1 MLKDLSPLPRSS
13 IKIGEELSHPIFG
26 GDGQLLLAAGQVV
39 QSEKQLDELEVKGLF
54 QIPQWAS
61 RVVHSRA
68 SAGTV
73 SPKGEVRSLTRKS
86 EAEDP
91 SESGNVLKM
100 SVEGSDETFI
110 VKLIGT
116 IRRDAF
122 LVTHPTK
129 DGALVFIKEGQFWDF
144 RAFYGTS
151 VYRFNVKVEKVVLT
165 PFPLMIMS
173 WPKETQVESKV
184 IRAARRATC
193 EIPATIRATTRAN
206 SDQESV
212 NGYINNISTGGVE
225 FVTKHKLRAGRG
237 DVLRIAFQIVLGE
250 RKYLL
255 EPVVTVMSS
264 NRDDPDA
271 QLKLGLAFSTL
282 DDREFAAIHAFVDH
296 RLIQKIE
303 SPLYSKINTNT

>member
-1 MLKDLSPLPRSS
+1 MKDLSPLPRSS

-26 GDGQLLLAAGQVV
+26 EDGQLLLAAGQIV

-73 SPKGEVRSLTRKS
+73 APKGEMRSATRKH
-86 EAEDP
+86 EPEDP
-91 SESGNVLKM
+91 SESGNLLKM
-100 SVEGSDETFI
+100 SAEGSDETFL

-151 VYRFNVKVEKVVLT
+151 VYRFNVKVEKVVLA

-184 IRAARRATC
+184 IRAARRVTC
-193 EIPATIRATTRAN
+193 DIPAAMRVGAEHET
-206 SDQESV
+206 V
-212 NGYINNISTGGVE
+212 NGYINNISTGGIE
-225 FVTKHKLRAGRG
+225 FVTRHKLKAGRG
-237 DVLRIAFQIVLGE
+237 DVVRIAFQITLGD

-255 EPVVTVMSS
+255 EPAVTVMSS
-264 NRDDPDA
+264 NREESDE
-271 QLKLGLAFSTL
+271 QIKLGLAFSAL
-282 DDREFAAIHAFVDH
+282 DDREFAAIHAYVDH
-296 RLIQKIE
+296 RLIQRIE
-303 SPLYSKINTNT
+303 SPLYSRINTNT

>member
-1 MLKDLSPLPRSS
+1 LKDLSPLPRSS

-26 GDGQLLLAAGQVV
+26 EDGQLLLAAGQIV
-39 QSEKQLDELEVKGLF
+39 QSEKQLDELAVKGLF

-61 RVVHSRA
+61 RVVQSRS
-68 SAGTV
+68 SAGTI
-73 SPKGEVRSLTRKS
+73 SPKAELRSSARKH
-86 EAEDP
+86 EPEDP
-91 SESGNVLKM
+91 SESGNALKM
-100 SVEGSDETFI
+100 SAEGSDETFI

-122 LVTHPTK
+122 LVTHPTR

-173 WPKETQVESKV
+173 WPRETQVESKV

-193 EIPATIRATTRAN
+193 DIPAAMRIGL
-206 SDQESV
+206 DHEPV

-225 FVTKHKLRAGRG
+225 FVTRHKLKATKG
-237 DVLRIAFQIVLGE
+237 DVVRIAFQITLGD

-255 EPVVTVMSS
+255 EPSVTVMSS
-264 NRDDPDA
+264 NREEVEE
-271 QLKLGLAFSTL
+271 QLKIGLAFSSL

-296 RLIQKIE
+296 RLIQRIE
-303 SPLYSKINTNT
+303 SPLYSKINTNI

>member
-1 MLKDLSPLPRSS
+1 MKDLSPLPRSS

-26 GDGQLLLAAGQVV
+26 SDGQLLLAAGQVV

-61 RVVHSRA
+61 RVIHSRA
-68 SAGTV
+68 TAGTV
-73 SPKGEVRSLTRKS
+73 SPKGEIRSSTRKS

-151 VYRFNVKVEKVVLT
+151 VFRFNVKVEKVVLT

-173 WPKETQVESKV
+173 WPKDTQVESKV

-193 EIPATIRATTRAN
+193 EIPATIRPSSER
-206 SDQESV
+206 EPV

-225 FVTKHKLRAGRG
+225 FVTRHKLRAGRG
-237 DVLRIAFQIVLGE
+237 DIFRIAFQITLGD

-255 EPVVTVMSS
+255 EPQVTVMSS
-264 NRDDPDA
+264 NKEDSEE
-271 QLKLGLAFSTL
+271 QLKLGLSFSAL
-282 DDREFAAIHAFVDH
+282 DDREFAAIHALVDH

-303 SPLYSKINTNT
+303 SPLYSKINTNI